1 MQTKPSPV
9 GIIRAYAGAS
19 APGGYLLCDGASYLR
34 ADYPA
39 LFAVIGTSFGAEDG
53 THFNVPDAKGKIFI
67 GKDSGDT
74 SFDVIGETG
83 GANSLSLAHTHTA
96 NAHTHTMSGTTSASS
111 NAGIGSSNDTNFAS
125 PSHTHTITIVAGNQ
139 SATGS
144 DSQLS
149 ATTSILIPFL
159 TLNWII
165 KA

>member
-1 MQTKPSPV
+1 MQTKPSPT

-39 LFAVIGTSFGAEDG
+39 LFAIIGTAFGAADG
-53 THFNVPDAKGKIFI
+53 THFNVPDAKSKIFI
-67 GKDSGDT
+67 GKNGADT
-74 SFDVIGETG
+74 SFDVVGETG
-83 GANSLSLAHTHTA
+83 GANSLNLAHTHTA
-96 NAHTHTMSGTTSASS
+96 NNHTHTMSGTTSASS
-111 NAGIGSSNDTNFAS
+111 NQGIGSSNDTNFAS
-125 PSHTHTITIVAGNQ
+125 PSHTHTMTINAGNQ
-139 SATGS
+139 SANTS

-149 ATTSILIPFL
+149 ATQSILIPYI